1 MATDPK
7 KITKEIRQR
16 RYLARDFDSF
26 RQTLLDYARQYYP
39 DRIQDFSE
47 ASIGGLFL
55 DMAAY
60 VGDNLSFYLDHLYGE
75 LNPETAIENG
85 SIERALRSSGV
96 AIAGSSPASVNVTVY
111 IEVMTANSGD
121 DGPDISLLPVIKEGC
136 LFTSDSGIPFTLV
149 DDIKFIIDPDEN
161 GEYIINPAVKKKIG
175 RRRTDGAI
183 VSYFLSLDGLCVSGR
198 ESRQVVSVGGFI
210 PFRKIQLAQS
220 NITEV
225 VNVYDDYGNTYYE
238 VGALSHDV
246 VYRNVL
252 NSSSD
257 SSLVKDGL
265 RVVHA
270 PYRFTKLTDLATRK
284 TILVFGGGSAASLE
298 DDVIP
303 DPTEFALP
311 LPYSKTIKRTSLN
324 PEKLLTTNTLGV
336 ISSDTNMTITY
347 RHGGGLSHNISPN
360 SLTTITSLT
369 MDFPKNPSNADA
381 VKVRNSIEIGNAMM
395 ASGGEDALSSREL
408 IALIPAVKNSQE
420 RIVTKEDL
428 LARVYTMPSN
438 LGRVFRA
445 SIAANPNNPLSTQLF
460 IISRDNS
467 QRLIMSPDSLKINLR
482 KYLNSY
488 RMISDAIDVL
498 DAQVVNLQLK
508 FTVVVDP
515 SLNRT
520 SVLSVVLT
528 KLQRQFEIRKMYID
542 QPIIIS
548 DITNTI
554 YSTQGV
560 VAVDSVEL
568 ANISGVVDN
577 RVYSDIF
584 YDVKNNTKRQML
596 FPPMGGIFEI
606 RYPDVDII
614 AKVVT

>member
-198 ESRQVVSVGGFI
+198 EARQVVSVGGFI